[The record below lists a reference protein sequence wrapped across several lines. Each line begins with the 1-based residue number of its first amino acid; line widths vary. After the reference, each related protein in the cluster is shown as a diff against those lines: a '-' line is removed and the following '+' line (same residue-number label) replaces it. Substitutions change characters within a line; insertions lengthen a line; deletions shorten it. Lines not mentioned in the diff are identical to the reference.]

1 MSLEQKIGGSG
12 FSEVFE
18 IRVVS
23 DEKIE
28 LEKSLA
34 SIVGHLIT
42 GYNIQE
48 VQTCYLWEGK
58 LERKTNYIVSTLVS
72 ETKKESVA
80 DFFYKLMK
88 AKWETPLIQ
97 IGKYSVNEEFG
108 RYLNCGC

>member
-1 MSLEQKIGGSG
+1 MNIEEKLNG

-28 LEKSLA
+28 LENSLA
-34 SIVGHLIT
+34 SIVGNLIT

-48 VQTCYLWEGK
+48 VQTCYLWEGRI
-58 LERKTNYIVSTLVS
+58 ERKTNYIISTLVN
-72 ETKKESVA
+72 ENNKQSVA

-88 AKWETPLIQ
+88 SKWETPLIQ
-97 IGKYSVNEEFG
+97 VGKYCVNDEFR
-108 RYLNCGC
+108 RYMGQ

>member
-1 MSLEQKIGGSG
+1 MSLEQKIGG

-34 SIVGHLIT
+34 NIVGNLIT

-48 VQTCYLWEGK
+48 VQTCYLWGGK
-58 LERKTNYIVSTLVS
+58 LERKTNYIISTLVRES
-72 ETKKESVA
+72 KKQSVVE
-80 DFFYKLMK
+80 FFYQIMK

-97 IGKYSVNEEFG
+97 IGKYEVNEEFG
-108 RYLNCGC
+108 RYLG

>member
-1 MSLEQKIGGSG
+1 MSIEEKLNCS
-12 FSEVFE
+12 SEVFE

-23 DEKIE
+23 DEKTE

-34 SIVGHLIT
+34 SIVGNLIT

-58 LERKTNYIVSTLVS
+58 IERKTNYVVSTLVS
-72 ETKKESVA
+72 ESKKQLVA

-88 AKWETPLIQ
+88 SKWETPLIQ
-97 IGKYSVNEEFG
+97 IGKYCVNEEFG
-108 RYLNCGC
+108 KYLGT